1 MEPDIKGDGLVSRF
15 IARHSAEILDMLL
28 KDRTTG
34 RNIIWAD
41 DEYAYL
47 GDGYTGSDEITV
59 ERITGA
65 NAGLIRT
72 RIEKER
78 GHQAARTRAR
88 AEVFTPSWLCN
99 RMNNYMDADWFGH
112 TNVFNTESGQS
123 WETNPEP
130 VAFPKTR
137 GKGWHAYVS
146 STRLE
151 ITCGEAPFLCS
162 RYDAASGET
171 IPVSDRIGILDRK
184 LRVVSEKCRTRATWM
199 TWAFNALKAT
209 YGFEYQGDN
218 LLIARINMF
227 ETLCEHLNARWN
239 DDATEVEKAETA
251 RIVSWNIW
259 QMDGLTDAVPTKAE
273 HAEYRS
279 TLNSSTMEECVQG
292 LLFGE
297 PNTDENATTKVPLC
311 IIYDWENN
319 EPYEYATL
327 KGKVARS

>member
-99 RMNNYMDADWFGH
+99 RRAGKAGRRAWNRWRSRRRAAKDGTH
-112 TNVFNTESGQS
+112 TCQ
-123 WETNPEP
+123 
-130 VAFPKTR
+130 A
-137 GKGWHAYVS
+137 H
-146 STRLE
+146 
-151 ITCGEAPFLCS
+151 
-162 RYDAASGET
+162 D
-171 IPVSDRIGILDRK
+171 
-184 LRVVSEKCRTRATWM
+184 
-199 TWAFNALKAT
+199 
-209 YGFEYQGDN
+209 
-218 LLIARINMF
+218 
-227 ETLCEHLNARWN
+227 
-239 DDATEVEKAETA
+239 
-251 RIVSWNIW
+251 
-259 QMDGLTDAVPTKAE
+259 
-273 HAEYRS
+273 
-279 TLNSSTMEECVQG
+279 
-292 LLFGE
+292 
-297 PNTDENATTKVPLC
+297 
-311 IIYDWENN
+311 
-319 EPYEYATL
+319 
-327 KGKVARS
+327 